1 MKTSSLL
8 ALIAAENSLSQPK
21 IKNFTAQ
28 KAIPHRKDAPNA
40 ELQEK
45 PNPEADTAAAA
56 MVKDNSTKLHAATA
70 DVRPP
75 FLLNRK
81 ATDRFTALTAT
92 RICRI
97 KAGANG

>member
-1 MKTSSLL
+1 MKTSSLP
-8 ALIAAENSLSQPK
+8 ALIAAENLLSRPK
-21 IKNFTAQ
+21 IRNFTAQ
-28 KAIPHRKDAPNA
+28 KDILHPKDVRNA
-40 ELQEK
+40 ELPEK
-45 PNPEADTAAAA
+45 PIPEADTAAAA